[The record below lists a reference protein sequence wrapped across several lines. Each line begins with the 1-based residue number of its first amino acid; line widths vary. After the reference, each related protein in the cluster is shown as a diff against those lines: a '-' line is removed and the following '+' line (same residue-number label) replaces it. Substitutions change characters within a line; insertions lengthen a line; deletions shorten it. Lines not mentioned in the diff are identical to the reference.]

1 MRTMMKISIPA
12 KSGNDAIADGS
23 LPRIIQTTLE
33 TLKPEAAYFFPE
45 NGKRTSLLF
54 FDLKDPSQI
63 PVVAEPFFMGLQ
75 AEVSLTPV
83 MNPQDLQ
90 TGLGHLAKKA

>member
-1 MRTMMKISIPA
+1 MRTMMRISIPVTV
-12 KSGNDAIADGS
+12 GNRSIQDGS

-45 NGKRTSLLF
+45 AGKRTALVV

-63 PVVAEPFFMGLQ
+63 PVVCEPLFMGLD
-75 AEVSLTPV
+75 ANIELLPV
-83 MNPQDLQ
+83 MNAQDLQ
-90 TGLGHLAKKA
+90 AGLGQLSKS